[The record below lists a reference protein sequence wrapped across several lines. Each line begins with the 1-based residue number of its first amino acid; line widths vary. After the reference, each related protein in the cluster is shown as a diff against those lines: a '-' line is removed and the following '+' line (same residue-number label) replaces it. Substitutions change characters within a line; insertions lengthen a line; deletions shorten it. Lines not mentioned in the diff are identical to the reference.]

1 MGKIKIKH
9 REPKRTEFTPND
21 IVIDVKNGR
30 LFYKSNFDTFKVVG
44 INITSAQTSSG
55 TTGIAEE
62 QLEQINAAIAD
73 GDNVLAASLNAEAI
87 LNQQQA
93 ASISTLQ
100 GQVANNLNL
109 NDAGTNEVLFNNG
122 GDIDG
127 DSTFKFLPDSGIL
140 ELPITNVNNALTL
153 LDTFT
158 LKNNSTPTPTF
169 DNSVGAGTQTP
180 GITLGGEEVNESST
194 SPGSFSGGSLKLQ
207 TPFGNVRIGP
217 RNSGYCHFYTNRD
230 NYYFNKKLI
239 VDQGIVASY
248 NEDLKLL
255 PRNSTSRSHI
265 VIKDTTTDCLTEVF
279 GDLIAKAKGNANGKV
294 STENDIVAFASDERL
309 KENIIEISNPLDK
322 IKQVRGIYYDWK
334 ENVKEK
340 GFHPNRKKNE
350 IGMIAQE
357 VEKIIPQAIEPA
369 PFNNDYKT
377 IKYDRIIPLLVECI
391 KDQQKQIDELKNKL
405 DGSL

>member
-73 GDNVLAASLNAEAI
+73 GDNVLAASLNTEAI

-93 ASISTLQ
+93 AAISTLQ

-140 ELPITNVNNALTL
+140 ELPITNANNALTL

-158 LKNNSTPTPTF
+158 LKNDSTPTPTF

-180 GITLGGEEVNESST
+180 GITLGGEEVSESST

-207 TPFGNVRIGP
+207 TPFGNLKIGP
-217 RNSGYCHFYTNRD
+217 RNTSYCHFYTNRSK
-230 NYYFNKKLI
+230 YYFNKKVV
-239 VDQGIVASY
+239 VDEGEISSY
-248 NEDLKLL
+248 NESLKLMVSSF
-255 PRNSTSRSHI
+255 STDRSHI
-265 VIKDTTTDCLTEVF
+265 VIKNTSTDCSVEVH
-279 GDLIAKAKGNANGKV
+279 GDIIAKPQGDNFGKIMA
-294 STENDIVAFASDERL
+294 ENDVVAFASDKRL
-309 KENIIEISNPLDK
+309 KENIVEISNPLDK
-322 IKQVRGIYYDWK
+322 IQQVRGVYFDWNQKSK
-334 ENVKEK
+334 EE
-340 GFHPNRKKNE
+340 GFKAAREKNE

-357 VEKIIPQAIEPA
+357 VEQIIPQAIEPA
-369 PFNNDYKT
+369 PFNKEYKT
-377 IKYDRIIPLLVECI
+377 IKYDRLIPLLVECI
-391 KDQQKQIDELKNKL
+391 KDQQKQIDELKSKL
-405 DGSL
+405 

>member
-30 LFYKSNFDTFKVVG
+30 LFYKSNHDIFRVTGV
-44 INITSAQTSSG
+44 NITTVTPTNNNAIDPAVIDQINEAIAQG
-55 TTGIAEE
+55 DADLAA
-62 QLEQINAAIAD
+62 QLEQNAIDIINLEAGDSNLLDDAA
-73 GDNVLAASLNAEAI
+73 N
-87 LNQQQA
+87 
-93 ASISTLQ
+93 T
-100 GQVANNLNL
+100 
-109 NDAGTNEVLFNNG
+109 EVLFNNNG
-122 GDIDG
+122 TIDG
-127 DSTFKFLPDSGIL
+127 NSSFKFLPNSTTLQIGAT
-140 ELPITNVNNALTL
+140 TNIEGN
-153 LDTFT
+153 FT

-169 DNSVGAGTQTP
+169 DNSAGAGTQNP
-180 GITLGGEEVNESST
+180 GITLGGEEINESST

-207 TPFGNVRIGP
+207 TPFGNVKMGP
-217 RNSGYCHFYTNRD
+217 RNTGYCHFYTDRSR
-230 NYYFNKKLI
+230 YYFNKKVV
-239 VDQGIVASY
+239 VDEGQVSSY
-248 NEDLKLL
+248 NESLKLMVS
-255 PRNSTSRSHI
+255 NFSTDRSHI
-265 VIKDTTTDCLTEVF
+265 VIKNTTSDCLTEVF
-279 GDLIAKAKGNANGKV
+279 GDLIAKAKGDANGKI
-294 STENDIVAFASDERL
+294 SAENDIVAFASDKRL

-322 IKQVRGIYYDWK
+322 IKQIRGIYYDWK

-405 DGSL
+405 DGYL